1 MFRQRNQRRKLA
13 GSEEVTPLIES
24 VRSACAPRKPF
35 WNLALGLPCRLALPS
50 DRFMVL
56 GSGQVRAAALSLGHD
71 SHEPHAQ
78 ASGLPFF
85 FDVLVRNRIAG

>member
-1 MFRQRNQRRKLA
+1 MPIRM
-13 GSEEVTPLIES
+13 T
-24 VRSACAPRKPF
+24 
-35 WNLALGLPCRLALPS
+35 LPTH
-50 DRFMVL
+50 F
-56 GSGQVRAAALSLGHD
+56 